1 MDETFFRIRSATAAD
16 GFAAREVV
24 FPVLETYAL
33 EPEPEGADADLFDL
47 DGAYLKAGGAFW
59 VVEDDRGEVV
69 ATCGLKPM
77 ANGSVE
83 LRKMYLMPHVRGQ
96 GLGKKLLRTAIAK
109 ARALGFK
116 RMELETA
123 SQLREAIAL
132 YESFGFVPREGGVET
147 NRCDQAYLL
156 DL

>member
-1 MDETFFRIRSATAAD
+1 MDENFFRIRSATAAD

-24 FPVLETYAL
+24 FPILESYAL

-47 DGAYLKAGGAFW
+47 EGAYLKAGGAFW

-69 ATCGLKPM
+69 GTCGLKPM

-96 GLGKKLLRTAIAK
+96 GLGRKLLKTAIAK

-116 RMELETA
+116 RLELETA

-132 YESFGFVPREGGVET
+132 YESAGFVAREGCVET
-147 NRCDQAYLL
+147 SRCDQAYLL

>member
-1 MDETFFRIRSATAAD
+1 MEQSFRIRPAKAAD
-16 GFAAREVV
+16 AEGARAVV
-24 FPVLETYAL
+24 FPILESYAL
-33 EPEPEGADADLFDL
+33 EPEPEGADADLYDL

-59 VVEDDRGEVV
+59 VVEDERGEIV

-96 GLGKKLLRTAIAK
+96 GLGKKLLKTAIAK
-109 ARALGFK
+109 ARELGFK

-132 YESFGFVPREGGVET
+132 YESAGFVPRDGDLET
-147 NRCDQAYLL
+147 SRCDQAYQL

>member
-24 FPVLETYAL
+24 FPVLESYAL

-96 GLGKKLLRTAIAK
+96 GLGKKLLKTAIAK

-116 RMELETA
+116 RVELETA

-132 YESFGFVPREGGVET
+132 YESFGFVPRDGCVET
-147 NRCDQAYLL
+147 TRCDQAYQL